1 MNLLSDSPLK
11 IYFSGICGTA
21 TASLAILMKN
31 RGHEVQG
38 SDENIYPPMSDLLE
52 QNQIRIDSGF
62 HQSNLEP
69 KPDLVVIGNA
79 LSRGNPEVEAILD
92 MKLTYISMAELL
104 KEHFIRGKTSLV
116 VTGTHGKT
124 TTSSM
129 LGLILL
135 EAKLE
140 PTLVIGGIV
149 NKFNT
154 NNLSTSFSSMSIIDE
169 GFQFGL

>member
-1 MNLLSDSPLK
+1 MNLHSDSPLK

-62 HQSNLEP
+62 HQSNLES

-79 LSRGNPEVEAILD
+79 LSRGNPEVEAVLSLKIP
-92 MKLTYISMAELL
+92 YISVSELL
-104 KEHFIRGKTSLV
+104 KNHFIQK
-116 VTGTHGKT
+116 
-124 TTSSM
+124 
-129 LGLILL
+129 
-135 EAKLE
+135 
-140 PTLVIGGIV
+140 
-149 NKFNT
+149 
-154 NNLSTSFSSMSIIDE
+154 II
-169 GFQFGL
+169 